1 MRTNIVI
8 DDKLIEKAL
17 KITRIKTKKEI
28 VNIALKELI
37 ENHKRK
43 NLMDLKGKIQF
54 DENYD
59 YKKMRENHDNIN
71 ISCSCKH

>member
-1 MRTNIVI
+1 MMWTNIVI
-8 DDKLIEKAL
+8 DDKLIEEAM
-17 KITRIKTKKEI
+17 KITGIKTKEEI

-59 YKKMRENHDNIN
+59 YKKMRENHD
-71 ISCSCKH
+71 IS